1 MKTLSF
7 ALFRNLFKN
16 IIMKV
21 LANDG
26 LDQSGIDGL
35 QKAGF
40 EVITTKVPQEELIN
54 YINENQVRTLLV
66 RSATKVRKDII
77 DACPSLKIIGRG
89 GVGMDN
95 IDVEY
100 AREKGINVINTP
112 AASSASVAELVFA
125 HLFSGCRFLTD
136 SNRKMPVEGDT
147 KFAELKKAYTKG
159 VELRGKTIGIIGFG
173 RIGQEVAKM
182 ALGLGM
188 RVLAVDNF
196 TEKVNLKVEF
206 FNGQSVDFEIKTQS
220 KEEVLKEA
228 DFVTLHVP
236 AQKEFVIGQKEF
248 DLMKNG
254 AALVNC
260 ARGGVVDEEALLK
273 ALDSGKLAFAGLDV
287 FINEPTPAKSILSHP
302 KISLTPHT
310 GASTNE
316 AQDRIGISL
325 AEQII
330 SILK

>member
-1 MKTLSF
+1 
-7 ALFRNLFKN
+7 
-16 IIMKV
+16 MKV

-40 EVITTKVPQEELIN
+40 EVITAKVPQEELIN

-136 SNRKMPVEGDT
+136 SNRKMPVEGDS

-196 TEKVNLKVEF
+196 AEKVNLKVEF

-287 FINEPTPAKSILSHP
+287 FVNEPTPAKSILSHP